1 MSEIRTTSDLAPYAS
16 RSELSRGRQWR
27 EPESATRTPYMR
39 DRDRIIHCGA
49 FRRMKHK
56 TQVFVYHEGDYYR
69 TRLTHSLEVAQ
80 IARSISRVLRLDEDL
95 AEALA
100 LAHDLGH
107 APFGHA
113 GEDALAAAMKPFGGF
128 DHNAH
133 ALRLVTKLEERYA
146 DFDGLNLTW
155 ETLEGI
161 VKHNGP
167 LTGPLSKSERLP
179 QAIAE
184 FNAGFDLRLD
194 TFASAEAQAA
204 ALADDIAYNN
214 HDIDDGLRAGLF
226 SVEQLLALPLVGGI
240 FSDVMA
246 RHPGLEHSR
255 LVNEC
260 VRRLITAMID
270 DALVETRRRVNELK
284 LQSAEDV
291 RVCGKAVVSFS
302 DAMRANDRSLK
313 AFLFKNM
320 YRHFKV
326 NRMLSKAKRVIA
338 ELFAL
343 LLAEPGVLPPR
354 WAQLCDEAGSAR
366 TARVVSDY
374 IAGMTDRFAL
384 QEHRRLF
391 AIEVDV

>member
-1 MSEIRTTSDLAPYAS
+1 LAAFAVS
-16 RSELSRGRQWR
+16 SVASRGRQWG

-39 DRDRIIHCGA
+39 DRDRVIHSGA

-80 IARSISRVLRLDEDL
+80 IARSICRVLRLDEDL

-113 GEDALAAAMKPFGGF
+113 GEDALALAMKPFGGF
-128 DHNAH
+128 DHNGH
-133 ALRLVTKLEERYA
+133 ALRLVTKLEQRYA
-146 DFDGLNLTW
+146 EFDGLNLTW

-167 LTGPLSKSERLP
+167 LTGAKSKGEPLA

-184 FNAGFDLRLD
+184 FNTGFDLGLD
-194 TFASAEAQAA
+194 TFASAEAQVAA
-204 ALADDIAYNN
+204 VADDIAYNN

-226 SVEQLLALPLVGGI
+226 TIEELLAVPLVGGI
-240 FSDVMA
+240 FSGVMD
-246 RHPGLEHSR
+246 RYPGLDRSR
-255 LVNEC
+255 LIHES
-260 VRRLITAMID
+260 VRRLITAMIED
-270 DALVETRRRVNELK
+270 VIRETQRRVNSSKLK
-284 LQSAEDV
+284 NADDV
-291 RVCGKAVVSFS
+291 RQRGEALVAFS
-302 DAMRANDRSLK
+302 DEMRANDRALK

-320 YRHFKV
+320 YRHYKV
-326 NRMLSKAKRVIA
+326 NRMLTKAKRVVA
-338 ELFAL
+338 DLFAL
-343 LLAEPGVLPPR
+343 FLTEPGVLPTN
-354 WAQLCDEAGSAR
+354 WGDLCEGPSSAK

-384 QEHRRLF
+384 EEHRRLF
-391 AIEVDV
+391 AVEVEI

>member
-1 MSEIRTTSDLAPYAS
+1 LSGFRPSADMAPYAVS
-16 RSELSRGRQWR
+16 SETSRGRQWR

-39 DRDRIIHCGA
+39 DRDRVIHSGA

-80 IARSISRVLRLDEDL
+80 IARSICRVLRLDEDL

-133 ALRLVTKLEERYA
+133 ALRLVTKLEQRYA
-146 DFDGLNLTW
+146 EFDGLNLTW

-167 LTGPLSKSERLP
+167 LTGPKSKGGPLA

-184 FNAGFDLRLD
+184 FNAEFDLGLD
-194 TFASAEAQAA
+194 TFASAEAQVA

-226 SVEQLLALPLVGGI
+226 TIEELLAVPLVGGI
-240 FSDVMA
+240 FSGVMDKY
-246 RHPGLEHSR
+246 PGLDRSR
-255 LVNEC
+255 LIHES

-270 DALVETRRRVNELK
+270 DSLRETQRRVTSSK
-284 LQSAEDV
+284 LRNANDV
-291 RVCGKAVVSFS
+291 RLRGEALIAFS
-302 DAMRANDRSLK
+302 DEMRANDRALK

-326 NRMLSKAKRVIA
+326 NRMLTKAKRVVA
-338 ELFAL
+338 DLFTL
-343 LLAEPGVLPPR
+343 FLAEPGVLPTS
-354 WAQLCDEAGSAR
+354 WGQLCDAAGTVR

-384 QEHRRLF
+384 EEHRRLF
-391 AIEVDV
+391 AIDVEL